1 DSTTYTTLRH
11 SIPSGQEELILLQ
24 EKVKKGTI
32 TVDEALEKFKQW
44 QNEKSSLE
52 VTQQEKVRQL
62 RDSIIGKRPE
72 EEILYDKI
80 TIEHHPNGKPVPKT
94 IHRIHIQDVRNPRR
108 TSFNLP
114 CLKPGAFSLQMLP
127 SVN

>member
-1 DSTTYTTLRH
+1 MPFLNSFLYLITTDRVRTDSTTYTTLRH

-52 VTQQEKVRQL
+52 VTQQV
-62 RDSIIGKRPE
+62 
-72 EEILYDKI
+72 Y
-80 TIEHHPNGKPVPKT
+80 
-94 IHRIHIQDVRNPRR
+94 
-108 TSFNLP
+108 F
-114 CLKPGAFSLQMLP
+114 
-127 SVN
+127 